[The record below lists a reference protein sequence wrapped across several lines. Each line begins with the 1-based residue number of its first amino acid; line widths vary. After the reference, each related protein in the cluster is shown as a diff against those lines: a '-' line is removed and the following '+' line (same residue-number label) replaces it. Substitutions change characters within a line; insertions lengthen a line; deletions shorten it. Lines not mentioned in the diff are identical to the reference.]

1 MRQTYQFILLLLTG
15 IFFYSCQGD
24 ELSTSGKRRL
34 LACDLGAKR
43 GGEHEG

>member
-24 ELSTSGKRRL
+24 ELSTQGSQGYLRVTL
-34 LACDLGAKR
+34 EQSA
-43 GGEHEG
+43 EVNT